1 LFNHLKRA
9 KIAGKMIMK
18 IPVGIV
24 DDKSQNRLLFT
35 ERLNFSDQITVV
47 MTASDGKDFLDQMKK
62 MDFPQHPSVILMDV
76 EMAEM
81 DGIAAVHAG
90 KILYP
95 DMHFLMLTVFDDD
108 DKIFEAIKAGADGY
122 ILKNEKVSL
131 IIDCIV
137 QLSESGSA
145 PMSPRIARKTLDLLI
160 NASIP
165 KMEKQ
170 DKEAKEKYD
179 YELSAREMEILKLTI
194 DGYSYKQIAQKLF
207 LSINT
212 VKKHVGNIYHKL
224 HVTSKAQAIKIAT
237 KSKLI

>member
-1 LFNHLKRA
+1 
-9 KIAGKMIMK
+9 MK

-35 ERLNFSDQITVV
+35 EMLNYSGQISVV

-62 MDFPQHPSVILMDV
+62 IDFQQHPSVILMDI
-76 EMAEM
+76 EMTEM
-81 DGIAAVHAG
+81 DGIAAVQAG

-95 DMHFLMLTVFDDD
+95 DVHFLMLTVFDDD

-122 ILKNEKVSL
+122 ILKNEKVSS

-137 QLSESGSA
+137 QLAESGSA
-145 PMSPRIARKTLDLLI
+145 PMSPRIARKTFDLLMS
-160 NASIP
+160 ASIP
-165 KMEKQ
+165 KMEK
-170 DKEAKEKYD
+170 EEKEKNNYALSD
-179 YELSAREMEILKLTI
+179 RELEILKLTI
-194 DGYSYKQIAQKLF
+194 DGYSYKQIAAKLF

-212 VKKHVGNIYHKL
+212 VKKHLTNIYHKL

>member
-1 LFNHLKRA
+1 
-9 KIAGKMIMK
+9 MK

-47 MTASDGKDFLDQMKK
+47 MTATDGKDFLDQMKK
-62 MDFPQHPSVILMDV
+62 TDLQQHPSVILMDV

-81 DGIAAVHAG
+81 DGIATVQAG

-95 DMHFLMLTVFDDD
+95 HVHFLMLTIFDDD

-137 QLSESGSA
+137 QLSETGSA
-145 PMSPRIARKTLDLLI
+145 PMSPRIARKTLDLLM

-165 KMEKQ
+165 KMEK
-170 DKEAKEKYD
+170 EEKVKND
-179 YELSAREMEILKLTI
+179 FALSERELEILKLTI
-194 DGYSYKQIAQKLF
+194 DGYSCRQSAQKLF

-212 VKKHVGNIYHKL
+212 VKKHVANIYDKL

>member
-1 LFNHLKRA
+1 MK
-9 KIAGKMIMK
+9 KIT
-18 IPVGIV
+18 VGIV

-35 ERLNFSDQITVV
+35 ERLNFSDEIEVV

-62 MDFPQHPSVILMDV
+62 IDFQRWPEIVLMDV

-95 DMHFLMLTVFDDD
+95 EMRFLMLTVFDDD

-122 ILKNEKVSL
+122 LLKNEKVTL
-131 IIDCIV
+131 IIDCII

-145 PMSPRIARKTLDLLI
+145 PMSPRIARKTLDLLM

-165 KMEKQ
+165 KMEK
-170 DKEAKEKYD
+170 E
-179 YELSAREMEILKLTI
+179 AREKNDYALSDRETEILKLTI
-194 DGYSYKQIAQKLF
+194 DGYSYRQIATKLF
-207 LSINT
+207 LSGNT
-212 VKKHVGNIYHKL
+212 VKKHLANIYHKL

>member
-1 LFNHLKRA
+1 MR
-9 KIAGKMIMK
+9 

-35 ERLNFSDQITVV
+35 EMLNFSGQITVV
-47 MTASDGKDFLDQMKK
+47 MTASDGKDFLDQMKI
-62 MDFPQHPSVILMDV
+62 MDFQQRPAVILMDI
-76 EMAEM
+76 EMSEM
-81 DGIAAVHAG
+81 DGITAVQTG

-95 DMHFLMLTVFDDD
+95 DVHFLMLTVFDDD

-122 ILKNEKVSL
+122 ILKNEKVSS
-131 IIDCIV
+131 IVDCIV

-145 PMSPRIARKTLDLLI
+145 PMSPRIARKTFDLLM

-165 KMEKQ
+165 KMQKQ
-170 DKEAKEKYD
+170 EKEKND
-179 YELSAREMEILKLTI
+179 YALSDREVEILKLTI
-194 DGYSYKQIAQKLF
+194 DGYSYKQIAAKLF

-212 VKKHVGNIYHKL
+212 VKKHLSNIYHKL
-224 HVTSKAQAIKIAT
+224 HVTSKSQAIKIAT